1 MFQKEI
7 QLETGGRGSYE
18 ITQRVADAVR
28 EAGVASGLCHVFT
41 THTSAS
47 LMICENADPDV
58 RGDLETFMADLAPDG
73 DQRFVHTAEGPDD
86 MSAHVRSVLT
96 HTDLT
101 IPVRDGRLVLGTWQ
115 GVYFWEHRLRAHRR
129 RVLVTVQ
136 G

>member
-1 MFQKEI
+1 MFQTEI
-7 QLETGGRGSYE
+7 ALDTQGRGSYE
-18 ITQRVADAVR
+18 ITARVADAVR
-28 EAGVASGLCHVFT
+28 ASGVAAGLCHVFT

-58 RGDLETFMADLAPDG
+58 RRDLETFMRNLAPDG
-73 DQRFVHTAEGPDD
+73 DPRFVHTAEGPDD

-101 IPVRDGRLVLGTWQ
+101 LPVRHGRLALGTWQ
-115 GVYFWEHRLRAHRR
+115 GVYLWEHRLNGHRR
-129 RVLVTVQ
+129 CVLVTVQ